1 VHKIYSLFYF
11 YLKYSF
17 CRPLNA
23 APRAAVSLALQKPC
37 LCSYEMTL
45 NQYRGFIFA
54 GGVYHRIRYCLPVT
68 CIHWRHADCEQLTS
82 PIYPCLLGFP
92 VSISKCSDGSQD
104 SKLPLH
110 EKHVVATPLPPS
122 YLGPNI
128 FLNTLFPDTLS
139 LRSSLNVSDQ
149 VSHPHKKKQA
159 KL

>member
-1 VHKIYSLFYF
+1 
-11 YLKYSF
+11 
-17 CRPLNA
+17 
-23 APRAAVSLALQKPC
+23 
-37 LCSYEMTL
+37 MTL
-45 NQYRGFIFA
+45 NQYRGIIFA

-68 CIHWRHADCEQLTS
+68 CIHWRHADCEELTS

-139 LRSSLNVSDQ
+139 LRSSLNMSDQ
-149 VSHPHKKKQA
+149 VSHPYKATGKIIVLYILIFKFVYMANWKTKDSAPNDSKHS
-159 KL
+159 LSSVSCFVL